1 MTPAGALLHKHKAPQ
16 DVKRIFKHVHEK
28 TERYEL
34 NLYVTGYEDQE
45 EAAGEVEGVPSSS
58 PPERSPNE

>member
-1 MTPAGALLHKHKAPQ
+1 
-16 DVKRIFKHVHEK
+16 VHDK

-45 EAAGEVEGVPSSS
+45 ESTGEIEGVPSSS